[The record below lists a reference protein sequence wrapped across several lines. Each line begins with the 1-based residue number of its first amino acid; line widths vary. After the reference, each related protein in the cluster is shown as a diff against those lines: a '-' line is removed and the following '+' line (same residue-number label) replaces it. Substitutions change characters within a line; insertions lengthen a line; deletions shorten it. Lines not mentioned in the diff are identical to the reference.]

1 MGNSVQ
7 YGKTIIY
14 YNLKRANRK
23 TLAIEVHPDLSVVV
37 IAPMES
43 TLTDIEAKLIKRGQ
57 WVLKQWQY
65 FESFLPRTPK
75 REYVSG
81 ETHLYLGRRYVMKVI
96 DYDSNLVK
104 LQGGQLKV
112 FVNGSINATA
122 RDVLAGWYKSRGE
135 KILSKHLLK
144 NLNLFESYNIE
155 EPQLVIRRMKK
166 RWGSL
171 TPTRKLILNPELIKT
186 PVKCVD
192 YVIVHELCHL
202 IHPNH
207 SKKYYELLSYLM
219 PDWKKWKQRLESI
232 TA

>member
-7 YGKTIIY
+7 YGKTTIY
-14 YNLKRANRK
+14 YDLKRASRK
-23 TLAIEVHPDLSVVV
+23 TLAIEVHPDLSVIV
-37 IAPMES
+37 IAPMYS
-43 TLTDIEAKLIKRGQ
+43 TIKDIEAKLIKRGQ
-57 WVLKQWQY
+57 WILKQWQY

-135 KILSKHLLK
+135 KILSKHLQK
-144 NLNLFESYNIE
+144 NLQAFENYNIE
-155 EPQLVIRRMKK
+155 EPQLFIRRMKK

-171 TPTRKLILNPELIKT
+171 TPSGKLILNPELIKT
-186 PVKCVD
+186 PVKCID
-192 YVIVHELCHL
+192 YVIIHELCH
-202 IHPNH
+202 IIYPHH
-207 SKKYYELLSYLM
+207 GKAFFELQEQMM
-219 PDWKKWKQRLESI
+219 PDYERWKNRLEK
-232 TA
+232 TLA